1 MMIVT
6 TGIQPAEAELQRAT
20 GIANQQGIPLVPRGR
35 TSIPNLFSKYNADA
49 VLIVTQGK
57 VRLFRED
64 QPVLEYHPSM
74 GYVRAKRLLR
84 GEPDPMIDA
93 ARVETGDTVLDCTA
107 GLGTDSLVF
116 AVQVGPTGLVRCL
129 EASAELSVLL
139 REGLSS
145 YEVEKPTVTEAM
157 RRVEVINTDHLNY
170 LKSLP
175 DKSFDVVYFD
185 PMFRKPVYDSS
196 AISPLRAFAD
206 DRALS
211 EESIGEAV
219 RVARKTVVLKEKK
232 GSGEMERLGFTSDGR
247 VHAKIT
253 YGVITVD

>member
-6 TGIQPAEAELQRAT
+6 TGDSPADAELRRAGQIAEQA
-20 GIANQQGIPLVPRGR
+20 GIRLVPRSR
-35 TSIPNLFSKYNADA
+35 TSIPNLFSKYGAEA

-57 VRLFRED
+57 VRLFRQE

-93 ARVETGDTVLDCTA
+93 SRAAEGDSVLDCTA

-116 AVQVGPTGLVRCL
+116 AVRVGPQGRVCAL
-129 EASAELSVLL
+129 EASPELSVLL

-145 YEVEKPTVTEAM
+145 YEVEKSAVTEAM
-157 RRVEVINTDHLNY
+157 RRVEVIHADHLDY
-170 LKSLP
+170 LRSLP
-175 DKSFDVVYFD
+175 DDSFDVVYFD

-206 DRALS
+206 ARPLS
-211 EESIGEAV
+211 VEAIEQAV

-232 GSGEMERLGFTSDGR
+232 GSGEMERLGFAPDGR
-247 VHAKIT
+247 SHAKIT
-253 YGVITVD
+253 YGVIPID

>member
-1 MMIVT
+1 MIIVT
-6 TGIQPAEAELQRAT
+6 TGISPAEAELARARKLAEQA
-20 GIANQQGIPLVPRGR
+20 GSRLVPRGR
-35 TSIPNLFSKYNADA
+35 TSIPQLFPKYGADA

-74 GYVRAKRLLR
+74 GYVRAKRLLK

-93 ARVETGDTVLDCTA
+93 ARVREGDAVLDCTA

-116 AVQVGPTGLVRCL
+116 AVRVGPSGLVRSL
-129 EASAELSVLL
+129 EASPELSVLL

-145 YEVEKPTVTEAM
+145 YEVEKPSVTEAM
-157 RRVEVINTDHLNY
+157 RRIEVVNADHLEY
-170 LKSLP
+170 LRSLP
-175 DKSFDVVYFD
+175 DDSFDIVYFD

-206 DRALS
+206 ARPLS
-211 EESIGEAV
+211 EESIREAV
-219 RVARKTVVLKEKK
+219 RVARRTVVLKEKK
-232 GSGEMERLGFTSDGR
+232 GSGEMERLGFVPDGR
-247 VHAKIT
+247 NHAKIT
-253 YGVITVD
+253 YGVIRVD

>member
-20 GIANQQGIPLVPRGR
+20 GIAERQGIPIVPRGR
-35 TSIPNLFSKYNADA
+35 TSISHLFSKYKADA

-57 VRLFRED
+57 ARLFRED

-93 ARVETGDTVLDCTA
+93 ARAEAGDRVLDCTA

-116 AVQVGPTGLVRCL
+116 AVQVGHTGLVRCL

-145 YEVEKPTVTEAM
+145 YEVEKPAVTEAM
-157 RRVEVINTDHLNY
+157 RRVEVINTDHLHY

-175 DKSFDVVYFD
+175 DNSFDVVYFD

-206 DRALS
+206 ARPLS
-211 EESIGEAV
+211 EESIREAV

>member
-6 TGIQPAEAELQRAT
+6 TGYSPEEAELLRASKIAEQA
-20 GIANQQGIPLVPRGR
+20 GIRLVPRKR
-35 TSIPNLFSKYNADA
+35 FSIPNLFVQYGADA

-84 GEPDPMIDA
+84 GEPDPMIDVSRA
-93 ARVETGDTVLDCTA
+93 QEGDRVLDCTA

-116 AVQVGPTGLVRCL
+116 AVKVGPTGLVRSL
-129 EASAELSVLL
+129 EASPELSVLL
-139 REGLSS
+139 REGFAS
-145 YEVEKPTVTEAM
+145 YETEKTAVSDAM
-157 RRVEVINTDHLNY
+157 RRVEVIHADHLDY
-170 LKSLP
+170 LRSLP
-175 DKSFDVVYFD
+175 DGSFDIVYFD

-196 AISPLRAFAD
+196 AISPLRVYAD
-206 DRALS
+206 TRALS
-211 EESIGEAV
+211 EESIREAV

-232 GSGEMERLGFTSDGR
+232 GSGEMERLGFAPDAR
-247 VHAKIT
+247 NHAKIT
-253 YGVITVD
+253 YGVIQVD

>member
-1 MMIVT
+1 MIVT
-6 TGIQPAEAELQRAT
+6 TGDSPAEAELQRARKIAEQA
-20 GIANQQGIPLVPRGR
+20 GIRIVTRGR
-35 TSIPNLFSKYNADA
+35 TSIPKLFSKYGADA

-74 GYVRAKRLLR
+74 GYVRAKRLLK

-93 ARVETGDTVLDCTA
+93 SRAEQGDSVLDCTA

-116 AVQVGPTGLVRCL
+116 AVRVGPSGLVRAL
-129 EASAELSVLL
+129 EASPQLSVLL

-145 YEVEKPTVTEAM
+145 YEVEKSSVTEAM
-157 RRVEVINTDHLNY
+157 RRIEVVNTDHLEY

-175 DKSFDVVYFD
+175 DNSFDIVYFD
-185 PMFRKPVYDSS
+185 PMFRKPAYDSS
-196 AISPLRAFAD
+196 AISPLRTFAD
-206 DRALS
+206 ARALS
-211 EESIGEAV
+211 EESIREAV

-232 GSGEMERLGFTSDGR
+232 SSGEMERLGFVPDGR
-247 VHAKIT
+247 NHAKIT
-253 YGVITVD
+253 YGVIRID

>member
-6 TGIQPAEAELQRAT
+6 TGDSPAEAELQRARNIAEQA
-20 GIANQQGIPLVPRGR
+20 GIRIVPRNR
-35 TSIPNLFSKYNADA
+35 TSIPNLFTKYGVEA

-57 VRLFRED
+57 IRLFRQD

-84 GEPDPMIDA
+84 GESDPMIDA
-93 ARVETGDTVLDCTA
+93 SLAEAGDSVLDCTA

-116 AVQVGPTGLVRCL
+116 AVQVGPEGRVCAL
-129 EASAELSVLL
+129 EASHELSVLL

-145 YEVEKPTVTEAM
+145 YEVEKPSVTAAM
-157 RRVEVINTDHLNY
+157 RRVEVIHADHLHY
-170 LKSLP
+170 LRTLP
-175 DKSFDVVYFD
+175 DNSFDVVYFD
-185 PMFRKPVYDSS
+185 PMFRKPAYDSS

-206 DRALS
+206 DRPLS
-211 EESIGEAV
+211 EESIREAV

-232 GSGEMERLGFTSDGR
+232 SSGEMERLGFAPDGR
-247 VHAKIT
+247 SHAKIT
-253 YGVITVD
+253 YGVIPID

>member
-6 TGIQPAEAELQRAT
+6 TGDSPAEAELNRARKIAEQS
-20 GIANQQGIPLVPRGR
+20 GIRLVPRSR
-35 TSIPNLFSKYNADA
+35 TSIPNLFPKYGASA

-57 VRLFRED
+57 VRLFRAD

-74 GYVRAKRLLR
+74 GYVRAKRLLK

-93 ARVETGDTVLDCTA
+93 ARAVEGDSVLDCTA

-116 AVQVGPTGLVRCL
+116 AVRVGPEGRVCAL
-129 EASAELSVLL
+129 EASPELSVLL
-139 REGLSS
+139 REGLAS
-145 YEVEKPTVTEAM
+145 YEVEKPSVTAAM
-157 RRVEVINTDHLNY
+157 RRVEVIHADHLSY
-170 LKSLP
+170 LRSLP
-175 DKSFDVVYFD
+175 DNSFDIVYFD

-206 DRALS
+206 ARPLS
-211 EESIGEAV
+211 EEAIREAV

-232 GSGEMERLGFTSDGR
+232 GSGEMERLGFSSDGR
-247 VHAKIT
+247 NHAKIT
-253 YGVITVD
+253 YGVIPID